1 MFYHALCK
9 KWACLKRGIV
19 GTESG
24 ASSKKRFANWDILR
38 SLAMFLVVVVHCN
51 TQLGFIADINAST
64 IVRAIAITCDPLFF
78 ALSGYFA
85 IVPLKRSL
93 TDYYLNKVCT
103 ILLPLFVYSLIIYF
117 YATGLNDVS
126 LGDYF
131 TFFAEEMAGGWWF
144 IPALVP
150 SLVVAP
156 FIGMTFEKFS
166 KNTLRILVKIL
177 IVLYAWGAFLSVSSW
192 LFSALEIET
201 LSAFTSLVQR
211 LIPPSVLS
219 SQAAYFQFFV
229 LGGLLR
235 WLMPQMSSKLRKT
248 LIAAGI
254 FALVIEVVFEYFGGP
269 VFDPSYWWLF
279 IVIGV
284 FVWFDG
290 MKIASSAASKVF
302 SWTAQRSYSIYLV
315 QYTAIGI
322 MSKLIYDQSVFGIVA
337 NMGGI
342 MRLLFWVVFVLL
354 SYALSLGVVSVIDT
368 ILLKP
373 LQSWFRRVAMGR

>member
-9 KWACLKRGIV
+9 KWACLKKGIV

-51 TQLGFIADINAST
+51 TQLGFIADINASA

-103 ILLPLFVYSLIIYF
+103 ILLPLLVYSLLVYV
-117 YATGLNDVS
+117 YTTGLNGIS

-156 FIGMTFEKFS
+156 FIGMAFEKFS

-192 LFSALEIET
+192 LFSVLEIET
-201 LSAFTSLVQR
+201 LSALTSLAQR
-211 LIPPSVLS
+211 LVPPSVLS

-248 LIAAGI
+248 LMVVGVL
-254 FALVIEVVFEYFGGP
+254 ALVIEVAFEYFGGP
-269 VFDPSYWWLF
+269 LFDPSYWWLF
-279 IVIGV
+279 IVVGV

-290 MKIASSAASKVF
+290 MKITSSAASKVF
-302 SWTAQRSYSIYLV
+302 SKTAQRSYSIYLV

-337 NMGGI
+337 DMGGI
-342 MRLLFWVVFVLL
+342 MRLLFWIVFVVT
-354 SYALSLGVVSVIDT
+354 SYGFSLGVVSLIDT

-373 LQSWFRRVAMGR
+373 LQTMFKRIVG